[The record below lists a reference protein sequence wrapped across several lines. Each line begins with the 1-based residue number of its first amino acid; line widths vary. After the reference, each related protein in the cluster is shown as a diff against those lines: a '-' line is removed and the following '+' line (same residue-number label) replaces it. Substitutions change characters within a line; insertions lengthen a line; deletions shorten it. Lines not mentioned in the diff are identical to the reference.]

1 MLKQVDEKETR
12 LSGIGASPGI
22 CIGKA
27 YLVGKEGVDVI
38 NKYFIS
44 EKNLQDEINRFK
56 TAVKKAKDEL
66 RSIIESTPEELKDHA
81 SILDMHIVLLND
93 KMFYGQTVETIQSEH
108 VNAEWALK
116 IVVSQ
121 VKSMFQVM
129 EDDYLKQRAQDVVQ
143 VHDRIMRHLTG
154 GEGVNI
160 GAIDKRVILVAHDLS
175 PAQTSQIQLERIKGF
190 VTDLGGKATHTGIIA
205 RTLGIPAV
213 MGLKNASNIIK
224 NDELIIVD
232 GTTGQLI
239 INPSEKTLIEYEER
253 SLRYEAHIALITRE
267 SYLPAETQDGHRLKI
282 MGNIELPEEVVS
294 VRDKG
299 GEGVGLYRTE
309 FQYLSRNNFPS
320 EFELYD
326 KYRDV
331 LEVMAPQ
338 PVTFRTLDI
347 NGDKAVGYA
356 SASVE
361 TNPALGL
368 RAIRYCLKKTD
379 VFQTQLRAILRAAA
393 HGNARIMFPM
403 ISSLF
408 EIKGAI
414 SHLDQAAE
422 SLEKEGVAYNRD
434 IKVGIMIEIPSA
446 VVLADVMAKEVDFFS
461 IGTNDLIQYSL
472 AIDRGNSEV
481 AHLYNPL
488 HPAVLRMLKH
498 VANVSRD
505 QQIDAF
511 LCGEMAADPFH
522 TPFLIGIGINELSM
536 NPQSIPGIKRLVRS
550 IALEEARNYSRQV
563 LGLSTVDEILQFTQ
577 ATYGA
582 IISDNAQ
589 ID

>member
-1 MLKQVDEKETR
+1 MLTHADEQEVW
-12 LSGIGASPGI
+12 LHGIGASPGI

-44 EKNLQDEINRFK
+44 DKRLQDEINRFK

-66 RSIIESTPEELKDHA
+66 LSIIESTPEELKDHA
-81 SILDMHIVLLND
+81 SILDVHIVLLND
-93 KMFYGQTVETIQSEH
+93 KMLYAQTVETIENEQ

-121 VKSMFQVM
+121 VKSMFQEM
-129 EDDYLKQRAQDVVQ
+129 DDDYLKGRAQDVVQ

-213 MGLKNASNIIK
+213 MGLKNASSLIR
-224 NDELIIVD
+224 NDDLIIVD
-232 GTTGQLI
+232 GTAGLLVVH
-239 INPSEKTLIEYEER
+239 PSENTLVEYEER
-253 SLRYEAHIALITRE
+253 SLRYEQHIAFITRE
-267 SYLPAETQDGHRLKI
+267 SHLPAETKDGRRLKI

-309 FQYLSRNNFPS
+309 FQYLSRHNFPS

-338 PVTFRTLDI
+338 PVIFRTLDI

-356 SASVE
+356 TASVE

-379 VFQTQLRAILRAAA
+379 VFQTQLRAILRAAT
-393 HGNARIMFPM
+393 HGNAGIMFPM

-408 EIKGAI
+408 EIKEAI
-414 SHLDQAAE
+414 QHLDAAAE
-422 SLEKEGVAYNRD
+422 SLEKEGTAYNRD
-434 IKVGIMIEIPSA
+434 IKVGMMIEIPSA
-446 VVLADVMAKEVDFFS
+446 VVLADLMANEVDFFS
-461 IGTNDLIQYSL
+461 VGTNDLIQYTL

-498 VANVSRD
+498 IADVTRKKNIKLA
-505 QQIDAF
+505 
-511 LCGEMAADPFH
+511 LCGEMASDPFH
-522 TPFLIGIGINELSM
+522 TPFLMGIGIDELSM
-536 NPQSIPGIKRLVRS
+536 NPQSIPIVKQLVRA
-550 IALEEARNYSRQV
+550 ITHQHAREYAEQV
-563 LGLSTVDEILQFTQ
+563 LQLPTIDSILECTQ
-577 ATYGA
+577 DTFGA
-582 IISDNAQ
+582 IISEKSHY
-589 ID
+589 

>member
-1 MLKQVDEKETR
+1 MLTHAEEKETR
-12 LSGIGASPGI
+12 LTGIGASPGI

-44 EKNLQDEINRFK
+44 KKKLQGEINRFK
-56 TAVKKAKDEL
+56 TAVKKAKDDL
-66 RSIIESTPEELKDHA
+66 RSIIESTPKELKDHA
-81 SILDMHIVLLND
+81 SILEMHIVLLND
-93 KMFYGQTVETIQSEH
+93 KMLYDQTIETIQSEH

-121 VKSMFQVM
+121 VKSMFQKM
-129 EDDYLKQRAQDVVQ
+129 EDEYLKGRALDVVQ
-143 VHDRIMRHLTG
+143 VHDRIMRHLIG
-154 GEGVNI
+154 GEIVNI
-160 GAIDKRVILVAHDLS
+160 GAIFKRVILVAHDLS

-190 VTDLGGKATHTGIIA
+190 ATDIGGKATHTGIIA
-205 RTLGIPAV
+205 RTLGLPAV
-213 MGLKNASNIIK
+213 MGLKNASSLIK
-224 NDELIIVD
+224 NDDLIIVD
-232 GTTGQLI
+232 GMAGLI
-239 INPSEKTLIEYEER
+239 ILHPSEKTLVEYEEL
-253 SLRYEAHIALITRE
+253 SLRYEEHVAYITRE
-267 SYLPAETQDGHRLKI
+267 SHLPAETTDGHHFKI

-294 VRDKG
+294 VRDRG

-309 FQYLSRNNFPS
+309 FQYLSRHNFPS

-331 LEVMAPQ
+331 LEVMAPL

-356 SASVE
+356 SASLE
-361 TNPALGL
+361 MNPALGL

-379 VFQTQLRAILRAAA
+379 VFQTQLRAILRAAT

-414 SHLDQAAE
+414 HHLDLAAE
-422 SLEKEGVAYNRD
+422 SLEKEGIAFNRD
-434 IKVGIMIEIPSA
+434 IEIGIMIEIPSA

-461 IGTNDLIQYSL
+461 IGTNDLIQYTL

-488 HPAVLRMLKH
+488 HPAVLRMLNH
-498 VANVSRD
+498 VADVSRD
-505 QQIDAF
+505 QHIELS
-511 LCGEMAADPFH
+511 LCGEMASDPFH
-522 TPFLIGIGINELSM
+522 IPFLMGIGIDELSM
-536 NPQSIPGIKRLVRS
+536 NPQSMPGIKRLIRS
-550 IALEEARNYSRQV
+550 IALKDVRDYSRQV
-563 LGLSTVDEILQFTQ
+563 MKFTTVDEIIQFTQ
-577 ATYGA
+577 ETYAT
-582 IISDNAQ
+582 IISDKVN
-589 ID
+589 IN